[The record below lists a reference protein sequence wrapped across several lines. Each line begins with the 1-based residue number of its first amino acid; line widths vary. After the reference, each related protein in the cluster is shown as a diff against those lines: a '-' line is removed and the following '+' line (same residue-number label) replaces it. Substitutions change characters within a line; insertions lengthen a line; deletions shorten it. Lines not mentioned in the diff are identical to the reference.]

1 MSADGLEPA
10 AHTEL
15 VAAVADGGS
24 ADQPDSPGVGGGES
38 GGEGREEAERGATRW
53 CTYSGRRATR

>member
-53 CTYSGRRATR
+53 CT